1 MFKGFEDS
9 ILGASIIGGLK
20 EPFIYNSSMIEEDPF
35 CRPEEEKES
44 EAKVPG
50 GMT

>member
-1 MFKGFEDS
+1 
-9 ILGASIIGGLK
+9 LGASIAGGLK

-35 CRPEEEKES
+35 CRTEEEKQG
-44 EAKVPG
+44 EAKITG